1 MRWYL
6 LKFAAL
12 LGCLALFPAG
22 ATAQSKKTRKA
33 NQRETAAPAATKPAV
48 ETLPT
53 QRTAAYSYEFKQPE
67 FLIQRIF
74 IETDDQGKGQIT
86 FERRLEGDALTDPL
100 TFSAAAWA
108 RVTAL
113 WAELNFLDATENYQS
128 ERQYPHL
135 GTMWLRMKKDGRER
149 TAEFNWTSNKTVE
162 ALVNEYRRAADQ
174 AQFVFEI
181 TLARENYPLNAPKLM
196 ETLEKLYERNSLS
209 DPQQLAP
216 LLRELSDD
224 ERIPRMAR
232 TRAAKV
238 LAAIEKEKKQ

>member
-1 MRWYL
+1 
-6 LKFAAL
+6 
-12 LGCLALFPAG
+12 
-22 ATAQSKKTRKA
+22 
-33 NQRETAAPAATKPAV
+33 
-48 ETLPT
+48 
-53 QRTAAYSYEFKQPE
+53 
-67 FLIQRIF
+67 
-74 IETDDQGKGQIT
+74 
-86 FERRLEGDALTDPL
+86 
-100 TFSAAAWA
+100 
-108 RVTAL
+108 
-113 WAELNFLDATENYQS
+113 
-128 ERQYPHL
+128 
-135 GTMWLRMKKDGRER
+135 MWLRMKKDGRER

-209 DPQQLAP
+209 DPLQLAP